1 VTSPSSRTNLRR
13 VLTIIAAGAVVL
25 FVAVTL
31 IARGGDDNVDSVVLD
46 QPGVYQEPGIAVNE
60 DLAGSRLSQAV
71 LETADGTAVTVDDLL
86 SRGRPVLIN
95 LWYSTCQPCKREMP
109 ALQAAFEEFGDRID
123 FVGINPQDSAAT
135 MTSFA
140 DEVGVTYELFRDP
153 NGSFTVANGIAT
165 YPTTLLVSR
174 DGLVIDQIAGELS
187 DDEIRDAVSI
197 LLG

>member
-1 VTSPSSRTNLRR
+1 MTSPSSRTNLRR
-13 VLTIIAAGAVVL
+13 VLTIIAAGAVIL

-31 IARGGDDNVDSVVLD
+31 IARGSDDVDSVVLD

-71 LETADGTAVTVDDLL
+71 LETADGTAITVDDLL

-109 ALQAAFEEFGDRID
+109 ALQAAFAEFGDRID
-123 FVGINPQDSAAT
+123 FIGINPQDSAST

-140 DEVGVTYELFRDP
+140 DEVGVGYELFRDP

-187 DDEIRDAVSI
+187 SDEIRDAVSI

>member
-1 VTSPSSRTNLRR
+1 MTSPSSRTNLRR
-13 VLTIIAAGAVVL
+13 ILTIIAAGAVIL

-31 IARGGDDNVDSVVLD
+31 IARGSDDVDSVVLD

-71 LETADGTAVTVDDLL
+71 LETADGSAITVDDLL

-109 ALQAAFEEFGDRID
+109 ALQAAFAEFGDRID
-123 FVGINPQDSAAT
+123 FIGINPQDSAAT

-140 DEVGVTYELFRDP
+140 NEVGVGYELFRDP

-187 DDEIRDAVSI
+187 SDEIRDAVSI

>member
-1 VTSPSSRTNLRR
+1 MTSPSSRTNLRR
-13 VLTIIAAGAVVL
+13 ILTIIAAGAVIL
-25 FVAVTL
+25 FVVVTL
-31 IARGGDDNVDSVVLD
+31 IARGSDDVDSVVLD

-71 LETADGTAVTVDDLL
+71 LETADGTAITVDDLL

-109 ALQAAFEEFGDRID
+109 ALQAAFAEFGDRID
-123 FVGINPQDSAAT
+123 FIGINPQDSAAT

-140 DEVGVTYELFRDP
+140 DEVGVGYELFRDP

-187 DDEIRDAVSI
+187 SDEIRDAVSI

>member
-13 VLTIIAAGAVVL
+13 VLTIIAAGAVIL

-31 IARGGDDNVDSVVLD
+31 IARGSDDVDSVVLD

-71 LETADGTAVTVDDLL
+71 LETADGTAITVDDLL

-109 ALQAAFEEFGDRID
+109 ALQAAFAEFGDRID
-123 FVGINPQDSAAT
+123 FIGINPQDSAAT

-140 DEVGVTYELFRDP
+140 DEVGVGYELFRDP

-187 DDEIRDAVSI
+187 SDEIRDAVSI

>member
-1 VTSPSSRTNLRR
+1 MTSPSSRTNLRR
-13 VLTIIAAGAVVL
+13 VLTIIAAGALIL

-31 IARGGDDNVDSVVLD
+31 IARGSDDVDSVVLD

-71 LETADGTAVTVDDLL
+71 LETADGTAITVDDLL

-109 ALQAAFEEFGDRID
+109 ALQAAFAEFGDRID
-123 FVGINPQDSAAT
+123 FIGINPQDSAAT

-140 DEVGVTYELFRDP
+140 NEVGVGYELFRDP

-187 DDEIRDAVSI
+187 SDEIRDAVSI

>member
-13 VLTIIAAGAVVL
+13 VLTIVAAGAVVL

-31 IARGGDDNVDSVVLD
+31 IARGNDDDVDSVVLD

-71 LETADGTAVTVDDLL
+71 LEMADGTAVTVDDLL

-109 ALQAAFEEFGDRID
+109 ALQATFAEFGDRID
-123 FVGINPQDSAAT
+123 FIGINPQDSAST

-140 DEVGVTYELFRDP
+140 DEVGVEYELFRDP

>member
-13 VLTIIAAGAVVL
+13 ILTIIAAGAVIL
-25 FVAVTL
+25 FVVVTL
-31 IARGGDDNVDSVVLD
+31 IARGSDDVDSVVLD

-71 LETADGTAVTVDDLL
+71 LETADGTAITVDDLL

-109 ALQAAFEEFGDRID
+109 ALQAAFAEFGDRID
-123 FVGINPQDSAAT
+123 FIGINPQDSAAT

-140 DEVGVTYELFRDP
+140 DEVGVGYELFRDP

-187 DDEIRDAVSI
+187 SDEIRDAVSI

>member
-1 VTSPSSRTNLRR
+1 MTSPSSRTNLRH
-13 VLTIIAAGAVVL
+13 VLTIIAAGAVIL

-31 IARGGDDNVDSVVLD
+31 IARGSDDVDSVVLD

-71 LETADGTAVTVDDLL
+71 LETADGTAITVDDLL

-109 ALQAAFEEFGDRID
+109 ALQAAFAEFGDRID
-123 FVGINPQDSAAT
+123 FIGINPQDSAAT

-140 DEVGVTYELFRDP
+140 DEVGVGYELFRDP

-187 DDEIRDAVSI
+187 SDEIRDAVSI

>member
-1 VTSPSSRTNLRR
+1 MTSPSSRTNLRR
-13 VLTIIAAGAVVL
+13 VLTIIAAGAVIL
-25 FVAVTL
+25 FVVVTL
-31 IARGGDDNVDSVVLD
+31 IARGSDDVDSVVLD

-71 LETADGTAVTVDDLL
+71 LETADGTAITVDDLL

-109 ALQAAFEEFGDRID
+109 ALQAAFAEFGDRID
-123 FVGINPQDSAAT
+123 FIGINPQDSAAT

-140 DEVGVTYELFRDP
+140 DEIGVGYELFRDP

-187 DDEIRDAVSI
+187 SDEIRDAVSI

>member
-1 VTSPSSRTNLRR
+1 MTSPSSRTNLRR
-13 VLTIIAAGAVVL
+13 VLTIVAAGAVVL

-31 IARGGDDNVDSVVLD
+31 IARGNDDDVDSVVLD

-71 LETADGTAVTVDDLL
+71 LETADGTAITVDDLL

-109 ALQAAFEEFGDRID
+109 ALQAAFAVFGDRID
-123 FVGINPQDSAAT
+123 FIGINPQDSAST

-140 DEVGVTYELFRDP
+140 DEVGVEYELFRDP

>member
-1 VTSPSSRTNLRR
+1 MTSPSSRTNLRR
-13 VLTIIAAGAVVL
+13 VLTIVAAGAVIL

-31 IARGGDDNVDSVVLD
+31 IARGSDDVDSVVLD

-71 LETADGTAVTVDDLL
+71 LETADGTAITVDDLL

-109 ALQAAFEEFGDRID
+109 ALQAAFAEFGDRID
-123 FVGINPQDSAAT
+123 FIGINPQDSAAT

-140 DEVGVTYELFRDP
+140 EEVGVEYELFLDP

-187 DDEIRDAVSI
+187 SDEIRDAVSI

>member
-1 VTSPSSRTNLRR
+1 MTSPSSRTNLRR
-13 VLTIIAAGAVVL
+13 VLTIVAAGAVIL

-31 IARGGDDNVDSVVLD
+31 IARGSDDVDSVVLD

-71 LETADGTAVTVDDLL
+71 LETADGTAITVDDLL

-109 ALQAAFEEFGDRID
+109 ALQAAFAEFGDRID
-123 FVGINPQDSAAT
+123 FIGINPQDSAAT

-140 DEVGVTYELFRDP
+140 DEIGVGYELFRDP

-187 DDEIRDAVSI
+187 SDEIRDAVSI

>member
-1 VTSPSSRTNLRR
+1 MTSPSSRTNLRR
-13 VLTIIAAGAVVL
+13 VLTIVAAAAVVL

-31 IARGGDDNVDSVVLD
+31 IARGNDDSVDSVVLD

-71 LETADGTAVTVDDLL
+71 LETADGTAITVDDLL

-109 ALQAAFEEFGDRID
+109 ALQAAFAEFGDRID
-123 FVGINPQDSAAT
+123 FIGINPQDSATT

-140 DEVGVTYELFRDP
+140 DEVGVEYELFRDP

-187 DDEIRDAVSI
+187 ADEIRDAVSI